1 MQNWNSGGCI
11 VNLRDLEA
19 FKIVVECGSFS
30 KASEELYIAQP
41 SLSKTIQKLEKM
53 LGYTLLD
60 RTNRILRL
68 TDEGKL
74 LYEKS
79 LVILQEMKDLE
90 LELSES
96 HSHIKGHLKI
106 GLPQIIGT
114 FFFPKVAKQFK
125 SNFPDVTME
134 IVEDGGLEVTKLV
147 EKGEVDVAFVV
158 LPTKSNEL
166 EERLI
171 YEGNFVACLPENH
184 RLKENKELTLDQLK
198 HEEWILFDTT
208 FALRQIVL
216 DSCRK
221 VGFVPNI
228 AYSTAQWDLLM
239 SLVYEGLGVAIVPSP
254 LVKMFGQNLN
264 TKEISCQY
272 IPWRIG
278 VIVKKD
284 RYKTNALQAFLY
296 TVNDVYKG

>member
-1 MQNWNSGGCI
+1 MGGFL

-19 FKIVVECGSFS
+19 FKTVVECGSFS

-53 LGYTLLD
+53 LGYTLID

-90 LELSES
+90 LELGES
-96 HSHIKGHLKI
+96 RNQIKGHLKI

-125 SNFPDVTME
+125 SKFPDVTLE

-147 EKGEVDVAFVV
+147 EKGELDVAFVV
-158 LPTKSNEL
+158 LPTKSNEI
-166 EERLI
+166 EESLI
-171 YEGNFVACLPENH
+171 YEGHFVACLPENH
-184 RLKENKELTLDQLK
+184 RLKDANEIRLEQLK
-198 HEEWILFDTT
+198 DEEWILYDLT

-216 DSCRK
+216 DSCRQE
-221 VGFVPNI
+221 GFVPNI
-228 AYSTAQWDLLM
+228 VYSTAQWDLLM
-239 SLVYEGLGVAIVPSP
+239 SLVHEGLGVALVPNP
-254 LVKMFGQNLN
+254 LIKMFGKSIN
-264 TKEISCQY
+264 TKEISSQY
-272 IPWRIG
+272 IPWKIG
-278 VIVKKD
+278 IVVKKE
-284 RYKTNALQAFLY
+284 RYKTNALHAFLD
-296 TVNDVYKG
+296 TVKEVYKI